1 MADSI
6 YGLHVC
12 TRRVVAVETDASTSG
27 GSPTCRCGRLEFV
40 IDETLWPA
48 PAKLNLFLHVT
59 GRRPDGYHEL
69 QTVFQLIDL
78 SDTIAISV
86 REGGRIERPD
96 GPVGVDPEMD
106 LTVRAARALQT
117 AADCRLGATLRVRKR
132 IPMGGG
138 LGGGSSD
145 AATVLLG
152 LNHLWGCGMSLDE
165 LARIGLPLGA
175 DVPVFV
181 RGSSAWGQGVGEDLQ
196 PLQLP
201 ETWYVVIHPGV
212 SVGTHEVFQSPELTR
227 NSPVITIRAFF
238 QSGGRNDCEPV
249 VRARFPEVADALD
262 WLGQFASARLT
273 GTGSCIFAPCAT
285 AIDAERLAARVP
297 DRWTSYVARGLN
309 VSPVHELLLTRGPA

>member
-1 MADSI
+1 
-6 YGLHVC
+6 V
-12 TRRVVAVETDASTSG
+12 T
-27 GSPTCRCGRLEFV
+27 
-40 IDETLWPA
+40 DETLWPA

-78 SDTIAISV
+78 CDTIAISV
-86 REGGRIERPD
+86 RPDGLIERPD
-96 GPVGVDPEMD
+96 GPLGVDPESD
-106 LTVRAARALQT
+106 LTVRAARALQGAT
-117 AADCRLGATLRVRKR
+117 GCRLGATLRVRKR

-145 AATVLLG
+145 AASVLLG
-152 LNHLWGCGMSLDE
+152 LNELWGSRLPVDQ
-165 LARIGLPLGA
+165 LARLGLPLGA

-196 PLQLP
+196 PLELP
-201 ETWYVVIHPGV
+201 ESWYVVIHPGV
-212 SVGTHEVFQSPELTR
+212 AVGTRDVFQSPELTR

-262 WLGQFASARLT
+262 WLGRFAPARLT

-309 VSPVHELLLTRGPA
+309 VSPVHELLRARG